1 MPFFLAPGQ
10 KQVNQLL
17 LGATAVADP
26 EEGPGGP
33 GSPLIFKPNW
43 GPKGGKKIFWDQ
55 DPLFQGL
62 DDRPPPR
69 PLIWK
74 SGSAIGLWY
83 PGEMENTVRQ
93 NLRGG
98 GGVGGANQVYYGQC
112 EGNELHLSFSTESA

>member
-43 GPKGGKKIFWDQ
+43 GPKGGKKNFWDQ

-83 PGEMENTVRQ
+83 PGEMENMVRQ

-98 GGVGGANQVYYGQC
+98 GGANQVYYGQC
-112 EGNELHLSFSTESA
+112 EVNELHISFSTESP

>member
-1 MPFFLAPGQ
+1 MPFLLAPGQ

-26 EEGPGGP
+26 EEGHGGP

-62 DDRPPPR
+62 DDRP
-69 PLIWK
+69 LINPY
-74 SGSAIGLWY
+74 S
-83 PGEMENTVRQ
+83 MV
-93 NLRGG
+93 
-98 GGVGGANQVYYGQC
+98 
-112 EGNELHLSFSTESA
+112 

>member
-62 DDRPPPR
+62 DDRPLPPALSESLDP
-69 PLIWK
+69 PLDCDIQVEWK
-74 SGSAIGLWY
+74 TWLGKI
-83 PGEMENTVRQ
+83 
-93 NLRGG
+93 
-98 GGVGGANQVYYGQC
+98 
-112 EGNELHLSFSTESA
+112 